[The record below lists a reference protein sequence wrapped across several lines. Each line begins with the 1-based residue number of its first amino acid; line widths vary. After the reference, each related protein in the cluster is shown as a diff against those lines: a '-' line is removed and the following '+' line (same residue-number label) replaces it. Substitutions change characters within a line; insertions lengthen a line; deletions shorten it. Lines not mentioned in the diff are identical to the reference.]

1 MICKTL
7 LALAVKKCTIFE
19 KEKYS
24 ALNFYYTSELS
35 GIVGL
40 GVIGILRTT
49 GVDLTPDP
57 VILPVN
63 SATTTN
69 DWHEEKLKLK

>member
-1 MICKTL
+1 MGKQYL
-7 LALAVKKCTIFE
+7 WSRLKKCKIFE
-19 KEKYS
+19 TDKFS
-24 ALNFYYTSELS
+24 ALNFYNTSEMS